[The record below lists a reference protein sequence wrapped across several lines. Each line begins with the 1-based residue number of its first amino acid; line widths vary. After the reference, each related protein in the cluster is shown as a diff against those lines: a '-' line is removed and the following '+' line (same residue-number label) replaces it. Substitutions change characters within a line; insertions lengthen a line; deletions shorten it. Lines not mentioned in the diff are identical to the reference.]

1 MRFNHWTMGLAAA
14 GWVTL
19 PGMASAEEQGNQ
31 LWTAVSSTTIGG
43 YVNTS
48 MHWNPGTGNG
58 RVPNY
63 FYNTPTKQDGF
74 NLNVVDLTI
83 ERALDDSQWSAGY
96 KAQLW
101 FGPDASSFGSTIDG
115 GGTDSSAAAVRQ
127 AYVVLRAPVG
137 NGLDFQV
144 GVFDGLLGYESHDAG
159 RNPNYTRAYGLS
171 LTPQSVTGVQVS
183 YEFSSWLSAAAAIGN
198 TVSPII
204 NSKAHRPFEPNAPK
218 AESFKAYSGL
228 LALSAPEDWGF
239 LAGSALYG
247 GVASGYNNNSD
258 WDQTTW
264 YAGVTLNT
272 PLPSLRVGGSYA
284 YLGTT
289 DFNAGNDDY
298 ANALALYTS
307 FQVTEKLS
315 LHGRAEYVWSS
326 ISGMFVGAADIENG
340 NSEVFA
346 LTGTLQYDLWRNVLS
361 RIEVRWDHQAG
372 DGQMTRYGGV
382 PAGVGGG
389 GFGGTPP
396 NEGFRNAVLVAANII
411 YQF

>member
-19 PGMASAEEQGNQ
+19 PGVAGAEEQGNQ
-31 LWTAVSSTTIGG
+31 LWTAVSSTTLSG
-43 YVNTS
+43 YINTS

-58 RVPNY
+58 NVPYY
-63 FYNTPTKQDGF
+63 FYNTPAKQDGF
-74 NLNVVDLTI
+74 NLNVVDLTL
-83 ERALDDSQWSAGY
+83 ERALDEAQWSAGY
-96 KAQLW
+96 KVQLW

-115 GGTDSSAAAVRQ
+115 GGTDASAAAVRQ
-127 AYVVLRAPVG
+127 AHVVLRAPVG
-137 NGLDFQV
+137 NGLDFRV

-159 RNPNYTRAYGLS
+159 RNPNYTRSYGTSLS
-171 LTPQSVTGVQVS
+171 PQSVTGVQVS
-183 YEFSSWLSAAAAIGN
+183 YEFSSWLSAAAAVGN

-204 NSKAHRPFEPNAPK
+204 NSKAHFPFEPNKPK

-228 LALSAPEDWGF
+228 VALSAPEDWGF
-239 LAGSALYG
+239 LTGSALYG
-247 GVASGYNNNSD
+247 GVSSGYSNNAD

-272 PLPSLRVGGSYA
+272 PLPSLRAGGSYA

-315 LHGRAEYVWSS
+315 LHARGEYAWTSS
-326 ISGMFVGAADIENG
+326 AIYGQIGFIDNG
-340 NSEVFA
+340 NSEIFA

-361 RIEVRWDHQAG
+361 RLEVRWDHLAG
-372 DGQMTRYGGV
+372 DGQMTRFGGD
-382 PAGVGGG
+382 PLGVGGG
-389 GFGGTPP
+389 GSGGSVLNP
-396 NEGFRNAVLVAANII
+396 GDRNHVLLSANII

>member
-19 PGMASAEEQGNQ
+19 PGVAGAEEQGNQ
-31 LWTAVSSTTIGG
+31 LWTAVSSTTLSG
-43 YVNTS
+43 YINTS

-58 RVPNY
+58 NVPYY
-63 FYNTPTKQDGF
+63 FYNSPAKQDGF
-74 NLNVVDLTI
+74 NLNVVDLTL
-83 ERALDDSQWSAGY
+83 ERALDEAQWSAGY
-96 KAQLW
+96 KVQLW

-115 GGTDSSAAAVRQ
+115 GGTDASAAAVRQ
-127 AYVVLRAPVG
+127 AHVVLRAPVG
-137 NGLDFQV
+137 NGLDFRV

-159 RNPNYTRAYGLS
+159 RNPNYTRSYGTSLS
-171 LTPQSVTGVQVS
+171 PQSVTGVQVS
-183 YEFSSWLSAAAAIGN
+183 YEFSSWLSAAAAVGN

-204 NSKAHRPFEPNAPK
+204 NSKAHFPFEPNKPK

-228 LALSAPEDWGF
+228 VALSAPEDWGF
-239 LAGSALYG
+239 LTGSALYG
-247 GVASGYNNNSD
+247 GVSSGYSNNAD

-272 PLPSLRVGGSYA
+272 PLPSLRAGGSYA

-315 LHGRAEYVWSS
+315 LHARGEYAWTSS
-326 ISGMFVGAADIENG
+326 AIYGQIGFIDNG
-340 NSEVFA
+340 NSEIFA

-361 RIEVRWDHQAG
+361 RLEVRWDHLAG
-372 DGQMTRYGGV
+372 DGQMTRFGGD
-382 PAGVGGG
+382 PLGVGGG
-389 GFGGTPP
+389 GSGGSVLNP
-396 NEGFRNAVLVAANII
+396 GDRNHVLLSANII

>member
-1 MRFNHWTMGLAAA
+1 MGLAAA

-19 PGMASAEEQGNQ
+19 PGVASAEEHGSQ
-31 LWTAVSSTTIGG
+31 LWTAVSSTTLSG
-43 YVNTS
+43 YINTS
-48 MHWNPGTGNG
+48 MHWSPGTCNGN
-58 RVPNY
+58 VPYY
-63 FYNTPTKQDGF
+63 FYNTTTKQDGF
-74 NLNVVDLTI
+74 NLNVVNLTL
-83 ERALDDSQWSAGY
+83 ERALDEAQWSAGY
-96 KAQLW
+96 KVQLW

-115 GGTDSSAAAVRQ
+115 GGTDASAAAVRQ
-127 AYVVLRAPVG
+127 AHVVLRAPVG
-137 NGLDFQV
+137 NGLDFKV

-159 RNPNYTRAYGLS
+159 RNPNYTRSYGTSLS
-171 LTPQSVTGVQVS
+171 PQSVTGVEVS

-204 NSKAHRPFEPNAPK
+204 NSKAHLPFEPNRPK

-228 LALSAPEDWGF
+228 VAVSAPEEWGF

-247 GVASGYNNNSD
+247 GVSSGYNNNKG

-272 PLPSLRVGGSYA
+272 PLSSLKVGGSYA

-289 DFNAGNDDY
+289 DFDFGNDDY

-315 LHGRAEYVWSS
+315 LHARAEYAWTSS
-326 ISGMFVGAADIENG
+326 DIYGQIGFIDNG
-340 NSEVFA
+340 NSEIFA

-361 RIEVRWDHQAG
+361 RIEVRWDHLAG
-372 DGQMTRYGGV
+372 DGQMTRFGGE
-382 PAGVGGG
+382 PLGVGGG
-389 GFGGTPP
+389 GNGGSVFNPG
-396 NEGFRNAVLVAANII
+396 ERNHVLVSANII